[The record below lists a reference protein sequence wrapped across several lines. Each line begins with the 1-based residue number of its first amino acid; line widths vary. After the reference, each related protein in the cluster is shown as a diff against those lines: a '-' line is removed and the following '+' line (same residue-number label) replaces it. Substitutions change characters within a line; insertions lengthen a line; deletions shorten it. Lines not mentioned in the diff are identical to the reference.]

1 MAEMIVVE
9 DRNQDDMSR
18 KAGCYLY
25 TDTRLWLEND
35 VVHRGDGPAVI
46 SPDGVERWY
55 IRGKEITRNVNMFF
69 LQNQWPARRS
79 SCRGG
84 RILGLEGL
92 DRCCRQPKHATA
104 AGQRLIV
111 AAGLVAQEVEPFL
124 RGQRLRALADLH
136 HRAVRREAQMDQDF
150 VRLHLVLPFYTPE
163 PKPS

>member
-35 VVHRGDGPAVI
+35 MVHRGDGPAVI

-69 LQNQWPARRS
+69 FQNRWPARR
-79 SCRGG
+79 
-84 RILGLEGL
+84 GL
-92 DRCCRQPKHATA
+92 D
-104 AGQRLIV
+104 
-111 AAGLVAQEVEPFL
+111 
-124 RGQRLRALADLH
+124 
-136 HRAVRREAQMDQDF
+136 
-150 VRLHLVLPFYTPE
+150 TPE
-163 PKPS
+163 KTACFQTAFLE